1 MSKDMTKKALRAV
14 VVLLIGAAIF
24 AGFKYAERP
33 APKDQLIIQLVQDA
47 LANFHF
53 QPKELNDAL
62 SKEVMASY
70 LENLDG
76 NRLFF
81 TADEVAQIKKYE
93 TLLDDQFKTG
103 SSESF
108 DVSYGLLQN
117 GLERGEKIANEILDE
132 PFDFNKKESTWS
144 NPEKLAWAKT
154 DKELHDYWRKYLKW
168 RVANRIY
175 NREDIHRK
183 AVEAFAKGETDE
195 EEEAQKPWDFA
206 AEEAEAR
213 VKEKEIVDEWF
224 ESLKEIER
232 IEWLGVYINSLT
244 QVFDPHTEYM
254 PPQQQE
260 DFEVNM
266 TGQFEGIGAQ
276 LRMDGDYITIER
288 IIPGSASA
296 RQGELQEGDKILA
309 VAQGAD
315 EPVDVVGWRID
326 KAVKLIRGKKGT
338 EVRLTVKRKDGSRL
352 VVPIIRDVVELEA
365 TFARSA
371 ILGDDKKTGYIRLP
385 KFYVD
390 FYKSTN
396 RHAADDIKAEIGKLK
411 EAGVEGIIFDLRGNG
426 GGSLE
431 AAIEIVGLFIERG
444 PVVQVK
450 SSTRGTSI
458 KQNRD
463 ARVYWDGPLVVLVND
478 YSASASEIVA
488 AAIQDYG
495 RGIIIGNK
503 ATFGK
508 GTVQNMLNLDDAV
521 RGGAMANMVP
531 LGALKIT
538 TEKFYRINGGTTQ
551 LEGVRSDI
559 IFPSAYEY
567 IKTGEQELDYAL
579 AVNKIASATYVPWAK
594 DEARYQAAIK
604 ASQNRIDANAEMQRT
619 LEYARWLKL
628 QEEDREIP
636 LNYAEFKKMLD
647 EADEVAGKFKNLN
660 KSEIAAPVWPLLA
673 PVQDEPQ
680 DTAKLADDKKWMEAI
695 GKDLQ
700 IQEAVLVVRDLK

>member
-1 MSKDMTKKALRAV
+1 MTKKALRAV

-47 LANFHF
+47 LENFHF
-53 QPKELNDAL
+53 QPKPLNDEL

-81 TADEVAQIKKYE
+81 TADDVAAIRKYD
-93 TLLDDQFKTG
+93 TKIDDEFKTG
-103 SSESF
+103 SSACF
-108 DVSYGLLQN
+108 DVSYALLQK
-117 GLERGEKIANEILDE
+117 GLARGEKIANEILE
-132 PFDFNKKESTWS
+132 SPFDFDKNESTWS

-154 DKELHDYWRKYLKW
+154 EKELRDYWRMYLKW

-175 NREDIHRK
+175 NREESNRK
-183 AVEAFAKGETDE
+183 ALEAFEKGETSEDE
-195 EEEAQKPWDFA
+195 EAPKPWDFA
-206 AEEAEAR
+206 TEEAEAR
-213 VKEKEIVDEWF
+213 EKEKEIVDEWF
-224 ESLKEIER
+224 ENLKEIER
-232 IEWLGVYINSLT
+232 IEWLGVYVNSLA

-276 LRMDGDYITIER
+276 LRQDGDYIVIER
-288 IIPGSASA
+288 VIPGSASS
-296 RQGELQEGDKILA
+296 RQGDLQEGDKIIA
-309 VAQGAD
+309 VAQGD
-315 EPVDVVGWRID
+315 EEPVDVVGWRVD

-352 VVPIIRDVVELEA
+352 VIPIIRDVVELEA

-371 ILGDDKKTGYIRLP
+371 ILGDDRKTGYIRLP

-396 RHAADDIKAEIGKLK
+396 RNAAEDVKLEIEKLK
-411 EAGVEGIIFDLRGNG
+411 ASDVEGIIFDLRGNG

-444 PVVQVK
+444 PAVQVK
-450 SSTRGTSI
+450 SSTRGTSV

-463 ARVYWDGPLVVLVND
+463 ARVYWDGPLVVLVNE
-478 YSASASEIVA
+478 YSASASEIFA

-495 RGIIIGNK
+495 RGVIIGSK

-508 GTVQNMLNLDDAV
+508 GTVQNMLNLDDAL
-521 RGGAMANMVP
+521 RSGGMADMAP

-551 LEGVRSDI
+551 LEGVHSDI

-579 AVNKIASATYVPWAK
+579 PVDKIAPATYTLWSK
-594 DEARYQAAIK
+594 NNERYNAAIA
-604 ASQNRIDANAEMQRT
+604 ASQKRIDGNAEMQRT
-619 LEYARWLKL
+619 LDYARWLKL
-628 QEEDREIP
+628 QDEDREIP
-636 LNYAEFKKMLD
+636 LNYAAFKKMQD
-647 EADEVAGKFKNLN
+647 EAEEVASKFKNLN
-660 KSEIAAPVWPLLA
+660 KSEIGIAVWPLLEPA
-673 PVQDEPQ
+673 QEEPVDSV
-680 DTAKLADDKKWMEAI
+680 KRADNKKWMDALA
-695 GKDLQ
+695 KDLQ
-700 IQEAVLVVRDLK
+700 IQEAVVVVRDLK

>member
-1 MSKDMTKKALRAV
+1 MSKDMTKKALRALL
-14 VVLLIGAAIF
+14 VLIIGAAIF
-24 AGFKYAERP
+24 AGFKITDQP
-33 APKDQLIIQLVQDA
+33 APKDQLIIQLIKDA

-53 QPKELNDAL
+53 QPKPLDDTL
-62 SKEVMASY
+62 SREVMANY

-76 NRLFF
+76 NKLFF
-81 TADEVAQIKKYE
+81 TAEDVSVIKKYE
-93 TLLDDQFKTG
+93 TLIDDEFTAG

-108 DVSYGLLQN
+108 DVSYELLQK
-117 GLERGEKIANEILDE
+117 GLARGEKMANKILNT
-132 PFDFNKKESTWS
+132 PFDFEKRESTMS
-144 NPEKLAWAKT
+144 NPEMLPWAKSE
-154 DKELHDYWRKYLKW
+154 KELYDYWRKYLKW

-175 NREDIHRK
+175 NREESNRK
-183 AVEAFAKGETDE
+183 DTTGGEPP
-195 EEEAQKPWDFA
+195 KPWDFA

-213 VKEKEIVDEWF
+213 KKEKEIVDEWF
-224 ESLKEIER
+224 ENLRDIER

-276 LRMDGDYITIER
+276 LRQDGDYITIER
-288 IIPGSASA
+288 IITGSASW
-296 RQGELQEGDKILA
+296 RQGQLQEGDKILA
-309 VAQGAD
+309 VGQGEEEA
-315 EPVDVVGWRID
+315 VDVVGWRVD

-338 EVRLTVKRKDGSRL
+338 EVRLTVKKKDGSRM
-352 VVPIIRDVVELEA
+352 VIPIIRDVVELEA

-371 ILGDDKKTGYIRLP
+371 ILGDDQKTGYIRLP

-396 RHAADDIKAEIGKLK
+396 RNAAEDVKNEIEKLK
-411 EAGVEGIIFDLRGNG
+411 ASGVDGIIFDLRGNG

-450 SSTRGTSI
+450 SSTRGTSV

-463 ARVYWDGPLVVLVND
+463 ARVYWNGPLVVLVND
-478 YSASASEIVA
+478 YSASASEIFA

-495 RGIIIGNK
+495 RGVIIGNK
-503 ATFGK
+503 TTFGK
-508 GTVQNMLNLDDAV
+508 GTVQNMLNLDDAI
-521 RGGAMANMVP
+521 RGGGMSDMAP

-551 LEGVRSDI
+551 LEGVHPDI
-559 IFPSAYEY
+559 VLPGAYEY
-567 IKTGEQELDYAL
+567 IKTGEQELKYAL
-579 AVNKIASATYVPWAK
+579 PVDKITAAKYTRWSK
-594 DEARYQAAIK
+594 DEVRFNTAIS
-604 ASQNRIDANAEMQRT
+604 ASQKRVNENAGMQRN

-628 QEEDREIP
+628 QEEVREVP
-636 LNYAEFKKMLD
+636 LHYAEFKKMQD
-647 EADEVAGKFKNLN
+647 EADQVASKFKGLN
-660 KSEIAAPVWPLLA
+660 KAELPISVWPLL
-673 PVQDEPQ
+673 EPEQ
-680 DTAKLADDKKWMEAI
+680 IEPKDTVKVAEDKKWMEAI
-695 GKDLQ
+695 GKDIQ

>member
-1 MSKDMTKKALRAV
+1 MTKKALRAV
-14 VVLLIGAAIF
+14 IALVIGAAIF

-33 APKDQLIIQLVQDA
+33 SPKDQLIIQLVQDA

-53 QPKELNDAL
+53 QPKPLNDEL

-81 TADEVAQIKKYE
+81 TAEDVAAIRKYDTKIDDE
-93 TLLDDQFKTG
+93 FKTG
-103 SSESF
+103 SSACF
-108 DVSYGLLQN
+108 DVSYGLLQK
-117 GLERGEKIANEILDE
+117 GLARGEKIANEILE
-132 PFDFNKKESTWS
+132 KPFDFEKNESTWS
-144 NPEKLAWAKT
+144 NPEKLAWAGT
-154 DKELHDYWRKYLKW
+154 EKELRDYWRKYLKW

-175 NREDIHRK
+175 NREESHKK
-183 AVEAFAKGETDE
+183 ALEAFEKEEVSDDE
-195 EEEAQKPWDFA
+195 EAPKPWDFSK
-206 AEEAEAR
+206 EEADAR
-213 VKEKEIVDEWF
+213 EKEKEIVDEWF
-224 ESLKEIER
+224 ESLNEIER
-232 IEWLGVYINSLT
+232 IEWLGVYVNSLA

-276 LRMDGDYITIER
+276 LRQDGDYIIIER
-288 IIPGSASA
+288 VIPGSASS
-296 RQGELQEGDKILA
+296 RQGDLQEGDKIIA
-309 VAQGAD
+309 VAQGD
-315 EPVDVVGWRID
+315 EEPVDVVGWRVD

-338 EVRLTVKRKDGSRL
+338 EVRLTVKKKDGSRQ
-352 VVPIIRDVVELEA
+352 VIPIIRDVVELEA

-371 ILGDDKKTGYIRLP
+371 VLGEDRKTGYIRLP

-396 RHAADDIKAEIGKLK
+396 RNAAEDVKNEIEKLK
-411 EAGVEGIIFDLRGNG
+411 ADNIEGIIFDLRGNG

-450 SSTRGTSI
+450 SSTRGTSV

-478 YSASASEIVA
+478 YSASASEIFA

-495 RGIIIGNK
+495 RGVIIGNK

-508 GTVQNMLNLDDAV
+508 GTVQNMLNLDDAL
-521 RGGAMANMVP
+521 RGGGMADMAP

-551 LEGVRSDI
+551 LEGVHSDI
-559 IFPSAYEY
+559 VFPGPYEY
-567 IKTGEQELDYAL
+567 IKTGEKELDYAL
-579 AVNKIASATYVPWAK
+579 PVDKIAAATYVRWSKNDERYNMAIAK
-594 DEARYQAAIK
+594 
-604 ASQNRIDANAEMQRT
+604 SQKRINDNTEMQRT

-628 QEEDREIP
+628 QDEDREIP
-636 LNYAEFKKMLD
+636 LNYAAFKKMQD
-647 EADEVAGKFKNLN
+647 EADEVATKFKNLN
-660 KSEIAAPVWPLLA
+660 KSETPIAVWPLL
-673 PVQDEPQ
+673 EPAQ
-680 DTAKLADDKKWMEAI
+680 AGEVDSTKVADNKKWMDAI
-695 GKDLQ
+695 AKDLQ
-700 IQEAVLVVRDLK
+700 VQEAVLVVRELK

>member
-47 LANFHF
+47 LENFHF
-53 QPKELNDAL
+53 QPKPLNDEL

-81 TADEVAQIKKYE
+81 TADDVAAIRKYD
-93 TLLDDQFKTG
+93 TKIDDEFKTG
-103 SSESF
+103 SSECF
-108 DVSYGLLQN
+108 DVSYDLLQK
-117 GLERGEKIANEILDE
+117 GLVRGEKIADEILE
-132 PFDFNKKESTWS
+132 QPFDFDKNESTWS

-154 DKELHDYWRKYLKW
+154 EKELRDYWRKYLKW

-175 NREDIHRK
+175 NREESNRK
-183 AVEAFAKGETDE
+183 ALEAFEKGETSEDE
-195 EEEAQKPWDFA
+195 EAPKPWDFA

-213 VKEKEIVDEWF
+213 EKEKEIVDEWF
-224 ESLKEIER
+224 ENLKEIER
-232 IEWLGVYINSLT
+232 IEWLGVYVNSLA

-276 LRMDGDYITIER
+276 LRQDGDYIVIER
-288 IIPGSASA
+288 VIPGSASS
-296 RQGELQEGDKILA
+296 RQGDLQEGDKIIA
-309 VAQGAD
+309 VAQGD
-315 EPVDVVGWRID
+315 EEPVDVVGWRVD

-352 VVPIIRDVVELEA
+352 VIPIVRDVVELEA

-371 ILGDDKKTGYIRLP
+371 ILGDDRKTGYIRLP

-396 RHAADDIKAEIGKLK
+396 RNAAEDVKLEIEKLK
-411 EAGVEGIIFDLRGNG
+411 ASDVEGIIFDLRGNG

-444 PVVQVK
+444 PAVQVK
-450 SSTRGTSI
+450 SSTRGTSV

-463 ARVYWDGPLVVLVND
+463 ARVYWDGPLVVLVNE
-478 YSASASEIVA
+478 YSASASEIFA

-495 RGIIIGNK
+495 RGVIIGSK

-508 GTVQNMLNLDDAV
+508 GTVQNMLNLDDAL
-521 RGGAMANMVP
+521 RGGGMADMAP

-551 LEGVRSDI
+551 LEGVHSDI

-579 AVNKIASATYVPWAK
+579 PVDKIAPATYTLWSK
-594 DEARYQAAIK
+594 NNERYNAAIA
-604 ASQNRIDANAEMQRT
+604 ASQKRIDGNAEMQRT
-619 LEYARWLKL
+619 LDYARWLQL

-636 LNYAEFKKMLD
+636 LNYAAFKKMQD
-647 EADEVAGKFKNLN
+647 EAEEVAGKFKSLN
-660 KSEIAAPVWPLLA
+660 KSEVGFSVWPLLEPAQEA
-673 PVQDEPQ
+673 PVDSV
-680 DTAKLADDKKWMEAI
+680 KMADNKKWMDAI

-700 IQEAVLVVRDLK
+700 VQEAITVVRDLK